1 MPNKSTRTPNF
12 PVRSSK
18 SFLIFPDKRTLLFV
32 MHVQDF
38 FLKPVFLESVRQGKI
53 LRLKLR
59 KLVRISWFEDKTNYF
74 ANQ

>member
-1 MPNKSTRTPNF
+1 MEIIAKGNNRHFENEKGRIDSVGTSMSVHCIDLMPNKSTRTPNF

-38 FLKPVFLESVRQGKI
+38 F
-53 LRLKLR
+53 
-59 KLVRISWFEDKTNYF
+59 
-74 ANQ
+74 